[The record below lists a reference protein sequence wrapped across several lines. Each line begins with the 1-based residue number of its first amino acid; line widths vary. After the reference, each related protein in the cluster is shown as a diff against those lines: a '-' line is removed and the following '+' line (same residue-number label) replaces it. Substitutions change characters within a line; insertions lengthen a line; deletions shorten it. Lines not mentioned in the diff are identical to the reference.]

1 MRTPHI
7 RNLLIGGML
16 CLGAFMTLAGSV
28 GDTPALDRIPASR
41 DYSLTATEQAYVEF
55 MVPRLDRLIDE
66 ATAVSSLVDERS
78 RNIFALRGYG
88 NRITALTTDILEW
101 DDGNEVPETFL
112 SSHGSLLRT
121 TEELQA
127 LIGEAQTALLR
138 FDFAGV
144 GDMIPRFESAIST
157 AQAVRDALPPA
168 AGSPS

>member
-1 MRTPHI
+1 MRTPHV
-7 RNLLIGGML
+7 RNLLMGGML
-16 CLGAFMTLAGSV
+16 CLGAVMILVSSI
-28 GDTPALDRIPASR
+28 GDAPTFVDGPASR
-41 DYSLTATEQAYVEF
+41 DDSLTAAEQAYLEF

-88 NRITALTTDILEW
+88 NRMTALTTDILEW
-101 DDGNEVPETFL
+101 DDGNEVPESFL
-112 SSHGSLLRT
+112 ASHGLLLRT
-121 TEELQA
+121 AEELQA
-127 LIGEAQTALLR
+127 LIGEAQAALLR

-144 GDMIPRFESAIST
+144 GDMIPRFESAISS